1 MKEIQVRNM
10 ISTSGNYVPNQFEIK
25 KKVKDY
31 YQHYF
36 QSYDTIICKYDV
48 KGLILDTN
56 ALHYSR
62 TTSKYLYMYLNMD
75 RKELLNGIKDKS
87 IRVRNLNK

>member
-48 KGLILDTN
+48 KGLILDIN
-56 ALHYSR
+56 PNY
-62 TTSKYLYMYLNMD
+62 D
-75 RKELLNGIKDKS
+75 IGIYKPYDMKMVLA
-87 IRVRNLNK
+87 I

>member
-1 MKEIQVRNM
+1 MKVKNM
-10 ISTSGNYVPNQFEIK
+10 TSNRGNKIANQFEIIGE
-25 KKVKDY
+25 DGI
-31 YQHYF
+31 YF
-36 QSYDTIICKYDV
+36 QSYDTIICKYDA

-75 RKELLNGIKDKS
+75 RKELLKGIKDKS